1 MVYLAIRQCSDSIK
15 LLNAYM
21 TYCGEIV
28 VKRRT
33 LDHMYAQ
40 IVSRSSDMITLCN
53 KSSEICHSKNMA

>member
-40 IVSRSSDMITLCN
+40 VVSRSSDMIIRFLT
-53 KSSEICHSKNMA
+53 IQ